1 MVKVLI
7 VGATGFLGNLIAK
20 EAVKLGHQVTAL
32 VSEESLAKKKETVEG
47 LKAAGVQIKTGSLE
61 SDHKDLV
68 ALLKTVEVVGWCLFS
83 TSSISSLFL
92 HSKCHEQCRPIVPQL
107 DIEEIFKSTIVVA
120 LGTGCL
126 VKVSRVFSCS

>member
-68 ALLKTVEVVGWCLFS
+68 ALLKTVEVVG
-83 TSSISSLFL
+83 
-92 HSKCHEQCRPIVPQL
+92 
-107 DIEEIFKSTIVVA
+107 
-120 LGTGCL
+120 
-126 VKVSRVFSCS
+126 